1 MPTGKV
7 YWFQIRNMFKYVW
20 PPVPLGVRRQLL
32 SVECNCRNLLLTVVV
47 RCIYNARGMMSKL
60 NESPAASLCHGDI
73 LDTVNITELSLE
85 VCGLGWAWRGNSPSK
100 TGRAGPGQKSS
111 PM

>member
-1 MPTGKV
+1 
-7 YWFQIRNMFKYVW
+7 
-20 PPVPLGVRRQLL
+20 
-32 SVECNCRNLLLTVVV
+32 
-47 RCIYNARGMMSKL
+47 MSKL